1 MGVWGRWWK
10 LQRAGWAEQGEV
22 SRQTGRDVAPPRTRS
37 RKDKETQPR
46 AWETSWGPKPQPNP
60 CLVPWQRWRRVTK
73 ANPAHPPSVP
83 LVLSSTKVKGFLPPC
98 FPPTLHTT
106 RCPLHLQLSPS
117 WRLISPRRTFCPLGV
132 HILVVPFYDDIFPF
146 A

>member
-1 MGVWGRWWK
+1 M
-10 LQRAGWAEQGEV
+10 LP
-22 SRQTGRDVAPPRTRS
+22 D
-37 RKDKETQPR
+37 
-46 AWETSWGPKPQPNP
+46 
-60 CLVPWQRWRRVTK
+60 
-73 ANPAHPPSVP
+73 HPPSVP
-83 LVLSSTKVKGFLPPC
+83 LVLSSSKVKGFLPPC

-146 A
+146 AYRNSSWVSSGEEANRLLHPVTKTALVFCLCLHSHLPECGRMLLLFIFLSSYSRQQKQKPQAHGKMN